1 VNDEYYMKLALRL
14 ARKGLGQASP
24 NPMVGAVIVKGGRII
39 GRGYHRRFGGPHA
52 EIEAIN
58 DAKGKIDGA
67 TLYVTLEPCC
77 HVNKKTS
84 PCLDALLQYD
94 LKRVV
99 IGTLDPNPQVSG
111 RSIRKLQEN
120 GVETEVGVLG
130 EECMKLNEAYF
141 KLMETGM
148 PFVTLKFAQTI
159 DGRIATLAGDSKW
172 ISSEKSLQWAHRLR
186 SQHDAVLVGVGT
198 VLKDDPQLTVRLGK
212 GKNPVRVVADSRL
225 RTPLGALILK
235 EQDIAPT
242 IIATTKHADLE
253 KQIAMKALGADVVVL
268 PEDKEGEVNLTEL
281 LRNLGQRN
289 ITSILV
295 EGGAITIT
303 SFLRQGLVDKL
314 VVIVA
319 PKILGQGLEAVG
331 DLGIRE
337 VSRALKLSFEKVHR
351 KGDDIIIEAK
361 VKNSKS

>member
-1 VNDEYYMKLALRL
+1 MNDEQYMKLALRL
-14 ARKGLGQASP
+14 ARQGLGKTSP
-24 NPMVGAVIVKGGRII
+24 NPMVGAVLVKGGKII

-58 DAKGKIDGA
+58 DAGGKINGA

-77 HVNKKTS
+77 HTDKKTP
-84 PCLDALLQYD
+84 PCLETLLKYD

-111 RSIRKLQEN
+111 RSVQKLHEK
-120 GVETEVGVLG
+120 GVETEVGVL
-130 EECMKLNEAYF
+130 EKECMKLNEAYF
-141 KLMETGM
+141 KLMQTGM
-148 PFVTLKFAQTI
+148 PFVTVKFAQTI
-159 DGRIATLAGDSKW
+159 DGRLATLTGDSKW
-172 ISSEKSLQWAHRLR
+172 ISSEKSLRWAHILR
-186 SQHDAVLVGVGT
+186 SQHDAVMVGVGT
-198 VLKDDPQLTVRLGK
+198 VLKDDPQLTVRLRK
-212 GKNPVRVVADSRL
+212 GRNPVRVVADSRL

-235 EQDIAPT
+235 EQDIVPT

-253 KQIAMKALGADVVVL
+253 KQIAVKALGAEVLVL

-281 LRNLGQRN
+281 LRNLGRRN
-289 ITSILV
+289 ISSVLV
-295 EGGAITIT
+295 EGGSITIT

-319 PKILGQGLEAVG
+319 PKILGRGLEVVG

-337 VSRALKLSFEKVHR
+337 VNRALRLSFDKVYR
-351 KGDDIIIEAK
+351 KGEDIVIEAK